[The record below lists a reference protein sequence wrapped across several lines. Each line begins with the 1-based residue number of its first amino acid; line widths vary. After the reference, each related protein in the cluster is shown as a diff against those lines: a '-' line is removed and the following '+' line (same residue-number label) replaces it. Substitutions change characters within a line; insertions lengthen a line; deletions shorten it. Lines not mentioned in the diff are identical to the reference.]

1 MGICHTFE
9 FYNFNRKVLLAYT
22 EYLEVTENRFFSFGV
37 TVNAHTEK
45 IALILPIQTTLKGDK
60 SARRSDQGHQALHA
74 LTSETLNKFFWRRT
88 VRPGKLSSVTRAGW
102 FATSGVQYASMFS
115 VGFLDA
121 FAA

>member
-45 IALILPIQTTLKGDK
+45 IALVLPIQTALKGDK
-60 SARRSDQGHQALHA
+60 SAR
-74 LTSETLNKFFWRRT
+74 
-88 VRPGKLSSVTRAGW
+88 
-102 FATSGVQYASMFS
+102 
-115 VGFLDA
+115 
-121 FAA
+121 